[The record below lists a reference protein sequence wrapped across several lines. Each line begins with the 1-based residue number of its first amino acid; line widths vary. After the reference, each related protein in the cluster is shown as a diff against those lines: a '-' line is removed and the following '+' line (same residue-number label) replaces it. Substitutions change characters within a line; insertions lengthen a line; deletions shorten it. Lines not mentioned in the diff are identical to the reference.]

1 MAFVLSVIHRCSK
14 CYSSLFKMLFT
25 VVQNAVLLF
34 TVIDT
39 LIETIIDTLEYMSL
53 LLVVQ
58 AILR

>member
-1 MAFVLSVIHRCSK
+1 MF
-14 CYSSLFKMLFT
+14 FT

-39 LIETIIDTLEYMSL
+39 LIEIIIDTLEYMSL

>member
-1 MAFVLSVIHRCSK
+1 MAFVLSVVRRCSL
-14 CYSSLFKMLFT
+14 LFKMLFT

-39 LIETIIDTLEYMSL
+39 LIDTLEYMSL

>member
-1 MAFVLSVIHRCSK
+1 MAFVLSVVRRCS
-14 CYSSLFKMLFT
+14 LLLKMFFT

>member
-1 MAFVLSVIHRCSK
+1 MAFVLSVIHVE
-14 CYSSLFKMLFT
+14 CYSSLFKMFFT

-39 LIETIIDTLEYMSL
+39 LIDTLEYMSL
-53 LLVVQ
+53 LLIVQ

>member
-1 MAFVLSVIHRCSK
+1 MAFVLSVVRRCSL
-14 CYSSLFKMLFT
+14 LFKMLFT

>member
-1 MAFVLSVIHRCSK
+1 MLSVVRRCSL
-14 CYSSLFKMLFT
+14 LFKMFFT